1 MHGIFMAM
9 LNDAVAC
16 GYLYQNTLQKIDIG
30 ESPLEPFDKELPMD
44 QFKAIDAAARELFD
58 DYTYA
63 MVRLTYFGLRQSE
76 VIAVKIKT
84 IINRPN
90 SLVALAHSNSRSKF
104 RPDGKERMKS
114 KSSEHVTV
122 LDQETSELILKA
134 VNRAKE
140 IAKDY
145 NRILG
150 PEDFIFLVDYPGARY
165 KGEPVPVGRLAYL
178 FEAISTKSGIHVTPH
193 MMRHFFVTQGLLSGI
208 SLEQMASAVGHT
220 KAYMTESIA
229 TPKKKWPP
237 KPAKPLPWPSNKKRS
252 GTPRQI
258 LRLKPNIP

>member
-1 MHGIFMAM
+1 MAM